1 MKQLFFLF
9 LIAALTACNPNPKKP
24 MSNELAPILKT
35 GIWRATLA
43 LTADAELP
51 FNFEVD
57 AEGHL
62 FIINAAERL
71 KVTEISKT
79 GDSIQIIFPVFGTYI
94 KAKLSANGDSLTGV
108 WVNPDKKDYEIPFF
122 AQFDRKERFAAAEAP
137 AIFDANGRW
146 SVTFSPG
153 TADSYPAI
161 GVFEQNEHQ
170 VTGTFLTETG
180 DYRYLEGQV
189 EEGKISLSCFDGAH
203 AFLFT
208 ATGNGDSIT
217 NGVFYSGKHWQEPWS
232 AIKNDSVVLA
242 DADTLTYLKDGYDK
256 LAFAFADDKGD
267 TVRLTDAR
275 FKGKVVIVQI
285 MGTWCP
291 NCMDETIFFVEL
303 HQKYH
308 KQGLEI
314 IAIDYEIRNDYEV
327 FQKNIAR
334 MRRDLGVEY
343 TCLFGGPAKKA
354 EAAATLPML
363 NHILSYPT
371 AIFMDKM
378 GEIQKIQTGFSG
390 PGTGAL
396 YDEYVSKTTKM
407 IERLLKE

>member
-1 MKQLFFLF
+1 MKRLLFLS
-9 LIAALTACNPNPKKP
+9 LIAALTACNSNPKTAMPNK
-24 MSNELAPILKT
+24 STTILKS
-35 GIWRATLA
+35 GIWRATLQ
-43 LTADAELP
+43 LTAEVELP

-57 AEGHL
+57 TVGNL

-71 KVTEISKT
+71 KVTEISNT

-94 KAKLSANGDSLTGV
+94 KAKLSTNGDTLVGV
-108 WVNPDKKDYEIPFF
+108 WVNPEKKDYEIPFF
-122 AQFDRKERFAAAEAP
+122 AQFNRMERFAAAEAP
-137 AIFDANGRW
+137 ALFNANGRW

-189 EEGKISLSCFDGAH
+189 EGGSLSLSCFDGAH

-208 ATGNGDSIT
+208 ANAEGDTIKD
-217 NGVFYSGKHWQEPWS
+217 GIFYSGKHWQEPWT

-242 DADTLTYLKDGYDK
+242 DADTLTYLKEGYDK
-256 LAFAFADDKGD
+256 LDFAFADEKGD

-275 FKGKVVIVQI
+275 FKGKVLIVQI

-303 HQKYH
+303 YQKYH
-308 KQGLEI
+308 KDGLEI
-314 IAIDYEIRNDYEV
+314 IAIDYEIRNDFEV

-371 AIFMDKM
+371 AIFIDKA
-378 GEIQKIQTGFSG
+378 GKIQRIQTGFSG

-396 YDEYVSKTTKM
+396 YEQYVAKTNKL
-407 IERLLKE
+407 IAQLLK